1 MSLQPEDVALVN
13 NLAKIH
19 YMVEQPFRNGN
30 FRAGHK
36 AASPGPDLDIK
47 WKDEP
52 PHIQALY
59 TARASELASSDQ
71 YKGAQVND
79 HEFAN
84 TLYAKLYAGLDSNQ
98 VAAAFPIQLFA
109 FISAVKMLLS
119 PDDVS
124 GSRSAQGEKAG
135 ATENLLSQKEHNATN
150 ADQEIQALEAAVKK
164 GVKVLTSLS
173 QLFGEPDNWK
183 SEPDWPNK
191 IKRTQDKA
199 RKETVVIG
207 VAGSTGAGKSSLV
220 NALID
225 DKDILTTDCM
235 RASTAVPVE
244 VHYNK
249 GQSRYRAEVVFI
261 ERKGWEREL
270 NTLFAELRGY
280 LEDLARGEEPK
291 DAEAT
296 IALQKIMAVYPALER
311 QALFETSPSELVK
324 DERVS
329 DLLAQTVRFEDN
341 DSKRFA
347 DNLKLFI
354 DSKVRVVRVYVK
366 AKALSTGAV
375 LVDLPGVSDS
385 NAARVAVADDYMK
398 RCSAH
403 WIVAPINRAVNDK
416 IAHDLL
422 GKNFKIQMHMNNA
435 FNDITF
441 VCTKTDDL
449 VPAEVLQSLG
459 LELPPIDG
467 LEEFSDRLDAPKIK
481 TREFRDRRE
490 QIRTELEPIEDEI
503 DDLEERLR
511 GEDINLDAALLTPQK
526 RKKTRIHDDSAQDA
540 LLRLSDD
547 AGMEYSDSDDA
558 EDDVHELL
566 RHLQSLRAQRKKLQ
580 SQRRDTDR
588 KIAKYQKHE
597 LDDLRFCIAARN
609 KFAKEQIKHDFSQ
622 TIAGLDQED
631 EQHDDIYLPT
641 MARDYSEFE
650 RNLSVYCVSTKAYQ
664 ELRGHSR
671 RGNRLPGFSDLEQT
685 EVPALQQ
692 YSIALTRKSREKTA
706 RRFLV
711 ALNSL
716 LQSLTLWSAPITTA
730 ARTSAQKRQQMEAEF
745 RSAVDD
751 LTEAM
756 KRPRAVFVAS
766 SRATI
771 QSQIIANLDQAWR
784 HGCDEFSQTV
794 GCWNAPHQQE
804 GFRWNRYQAF
814 CRRQGVHDNR
824 NLNEEIAQP
833 MIAKIKP
840 GWRSASDQLPD
851 AYKQLREEF
860 EKVVSRFHSES
871 MRWIT
876 WDSPRT
882 TRARLQRRLVAL
894 HESIKQGLEDLQA
907 WTDREKRDKRGCF
920 RASIA
925 TGLQATY
932 QACAQYTGRGVLKA
946 IRTTMSEHAEKQGPS
961 LFCNAADQVSQV
973 LEEWLCEL
981 DTKLEKLVKE
991 LLQEV
996 AQDYHRALIAPHLQ
1010 HRADEHTG
1018 LKAQIRDLLRDAEAD
1033 LQLDRL
1039 LGEDGPLQHEQAP
1052 PMDQQEPAA
1061 TGTTADSAAT

>member
-1 MSLQPEDVALVN
+1 MSLQSEDVTLVDH
-13 NLAKIH
+13 LAKIH
-19 YMVEQPFRNGN
+19 YIVEQPFRNGHL
-30 FRAGHK
+30 RPGYK
-36 AASPGPDLDIK
+36 TASPSPDFDTK

-52 PHIQALY
+52 PHIRALY
-59 TARASELASSDQ
+59 TARASKLASSDQ

-84 TLYAKLYAGLDSNQ
+84 ALYAKLYAELDSNQ
-98 VAAAFPIQLFA
+98 AAAAFTIQLSA

-124 GSRSAQGEKAG
+124 GSRSAQDENAG
-135 ATENLLSQKEHNATN
+135 ATENLSSEEHSAND
-150 ADQEIQALEAAVKK
+150 ADQEIKALEAAVRK
-164 GVKVLTSLS
+164 GIKVVTSLS
-173 QLFGEPDNWK
+173 QVFGEPENWK

-191 IKRTQDKA
+191 IKRTLDKA

-225 DKDILTTDCM
+225 EKDILTTDCM

-249 GQSRYRAEVVFI
+249 GESRYRAEVEFI
-261 ERKGWEREL
+261 QREGWEREL
-270 NTLFAELRGY
+270 DILFAELRVHS
-280 LEDLARGEEPK
+280 EELARGEEPK

-296 IALQKIMAVYPALER
+296 VALQKIMAVYPALER
-311 QALFETSPSELVK
+311 QALLETSPCELLK

-329 DLLAQTVRFEDN
+329 DLLGQTVTIKDN
-341 DSKRFA
+341 NSKSFA
-347 DNLKLFI
+347 DELKSYI
-354 DSKVRVVRVYVK
+354 DSKGKKKSRPKSSAKKAALGHPKDLSEGSDSADQGIGLWPLVHVVRIYVK
-366 AKALSTGAV
+366 AKALSAEAV

-385 NAARVAVADDYMK
+385 NAARVAVADEYMK

-416 IAHDLL
+416 VAHDLL
-422 GKNFKIQMHMNNA
+422 GKNFKIQMHMDNA

-459 LELPPIDG
+459 LELPPIDD
-467 LEEFSDRLDAPKIK
+467 LEESSDRLDAPKMK
-481 TREFRDRRE
+481 FREYQDQKE
-490 QIRTELEPIEDEI
+490 QILTELEPIEDEI
-503 DDLEERLR
+503 EDLEERLR
-511 GEDINLDAALLTPQK
+511 DEDINLD
-526 RKKTRIHDDSAQDA
+526 
-540 LLRLSDD
+540 
-547 AGMEYSDSDDA
+547 
-558 EDDVHELL
+558 
-566 RHLQSLRAQRKKLQ
+566 RKKLQ
-580 SQRRDTDR
+580 GQRRDADRGIEKYR
-588 KIAKYQKHE
+588 KIE
-597 LDDLRFCIAARN
+597 LDDLRFCIEARN
-609 KFAKEQIKHDFSQ
+609 NFAKEQIKHDFGQ
-622 TIAGLDQED
+622 TIASLDQED
-631 EQHDDIYLPT
+631 EQHDGIYLST
-641 MARDYSEFE
+641 MARDYNEFKE
-650 RNLSVYCVSTKAYQ
+650 NLSVYCVSPKAYQ
-664 ELRGHSR
+664 ELRGRSR
-671 RGNRLPGFSDLEQT
+671 RGKKLPGFSDLEQT

-692 YSIALTRKSREKTA
+692 YCIALTRKSREKTA

-711 ALNSL
+711 TLNSL
-716 LQSLTLWSAPITTA
+716 LQSMTLWSAPIATA

-745 RSAVDD
+745 RNAVDD

-756 KRPRAVFVAS
+756 NRLRVDSVAS
-766 SRATI
+766 SRAII
-771 QSQIIANLDQAWR
+771 QDQIIANLDQAWR
-784 HGCDEFSQTV
+784 HGYDEFPQAV
-794 GCWNAPHQQE
+794 DCWNAPQQQE

-814 CRRQGVHDNR
+814 CRRQGLHDNR

-840 GWRSASDQLPD
+840 GWRSAFEDQLPG
-851 AYKQLREEF
+851 AYKQLREDF
-860 EKVVSRFHSES
+860 EKAISEFHSQA

-876 WDSPRT
+876 WDSPRAT
-882 TRARLQRRLVAL
+882 GERLQRRLVTL
-894 HESIKQGLEDLQA
+894 HESIKQEMEDLQA
-907 WTDREKRDKRGCF
+907 WTGREKRNRRGYF
-920 RASIA
+920 SASIA
-925 TGLQATY
+925 TGLQSTY

-946 IRTTMSEHAEKQGPS
+946 IRTRMSEHAEKQGSS
-961 LFCNAADQVSQV
+961 LFRNAADEVSQA

-996 AQDYHRALIAPHLQ
+996 AQDYHRALVAPHLQ
-1010 HRADEHTG
+1010 HRADEHAG

-1039 LGEDGPLQHEQAP
+1039 LGEDGPLQHEPAP

-1061 TGTTADSAAT
+1061 TGTTAESAAT